1 MQKMTS
7 TTRDKSAKIDRKANI
22 LRFRPI
28 AVHIEYIFDNETSF
42 NKSYIFI
49 MLSIVLNLNCLIG

>member
-7 TTRDKSAKIDRKANI
+7 TVRDKTAKMERKANI

-49 MLSIVLNLNCLIG
+49 MLSNPLYN